1 MLLLLLCLAPGPLVV
16 LCLVLAWRYHRVRK
30 ERDDAMNERDGLAA
44 LSCEI
49 HQANYR
55 LACELY
61 GQPTVDGAI
70 RKSHTQGKN

>member
-1 MLLLLLCLAPGPLVV
+1 MLLLYLAPGGLAVV
-16 LCLVLAWRYHRVRK
+16 CLFLLALRYRRIRR
-30 ERDDAMNERDGLAA
+30 ERDEARRECDGLAA

-61 GQPTVDGAI
+61 GQPAVDAAI
-70 RKSHTQGKN
+70 RKSDNAGRN